1 MNARTWQG
9 SASDTAACGACV
21 TLNRFAKL
29 SMIDSLVSVGRA
41 IMSLYPCPVVL
52 AKYSSTS
59 PSWPRLRVHPP
70 PGFIRAVSTGVFERG
85 GAALAAWVAALCA
98 ARCVQIRAAASVT
111 QTRCAARRAL
121 AARGENCGQNCKTSD
136 FWKRNK
142 EHYPRNSCHGLRCM
156 QFDGPTTF
164 TFQSD
169 PFRFEVFLRLQGE
182 LQLCGDD
189 LVRLDALLDGLQRT
203 RLHVLLAVR
212 SCGRAG
218 GNFGGNFAL

>member
-98 ARCVQIRAAASVT
+98 ARCDQIRAAASVT

-121 AARGENCGQNCKTSD
+121 AARGRKLGTDDMKQTNN
-136 FWKRNK
+136 N
-142 EHYPRNSCHGLRCM
+142 HPHLSCHVLRCM
-156 QFDGPTTF
+156 LLNAATNFPGQ
-164 TFQSD
+164 FQSHG
-169 PFRFEVFLRLQGE
+169 FRFEVFLRL
-182 LQLCGDD
+182 
-189 LVRLDALLDGLQRT
+189 
-203 RLHVLLAVR
+203 
-212 SCGRAG
+212 
-218 GNFGGNFAL
+218 

>member
-1 MNARTWQG
+1 
-9 SASDTAACGACV
+9 
-21 TLNRFAKL
+21 
-29 SMIDSLVSVGRA
+29 MIDSLVSVGRA

-70 PGFIRAVSTGVFERG
+70 PCIRAVSTGVFERG

-98 ARCVQIRAAASVT
+98 ARCDQIRAAASVT

-121 AARGENCGQNCKTSD
+121 AARGRKTAD
-136 FWKRNK
+136 IYKLWKRNK
-142 EHYPRNSCHGLRCM
+142 EHYARNSCHGLRCM

-182 LQLCGDD
+182 LQLCGDH

-212 SCGRAG
+212 SCGCAG

>member
-1 MNARTWQG
+1 MNARAWQG

-85 GAALAAWVAALCA
+85 GGGARRLGGRLVRRSVRSNTSRCLRHSDAL
-98 ARCVQIRAAASVT
+98 R
-111 QTRCAARRAL
+111 ARRAL
-121 AARGENCGQNCKTSD
+121 AARGRKTAD
-136 FWKRNK
+136 IYKLWKRNK
-142 EHYPRNSCHGLRCM
+142 EHYARNSCHGLRCM

-169 PFRFEVFLRLQGE
+169 PFRFEVFLRL
-182 LQLCGDD
+182 
-189 LVRLDALLDGLQRT
+189 
-203 RLHVLLAVR
+203 
-212 SCGRAG
+212 
-218 GNFGGNFAL
+218 